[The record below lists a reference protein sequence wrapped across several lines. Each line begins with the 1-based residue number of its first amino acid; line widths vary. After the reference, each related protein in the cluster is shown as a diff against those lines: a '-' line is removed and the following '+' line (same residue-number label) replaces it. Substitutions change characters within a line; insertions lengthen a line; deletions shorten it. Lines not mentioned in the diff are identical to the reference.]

1 MHSRLAPRPV
11 APATIRR
18 VSDDLKRLAEIAEGI
33 EAQARELRE
42 QIERLVEAPP
52 ADAFVEV
59 EDPVDD
65 SEARLVAYSLVL
77 DGKPR
82 EEVAQ
87 QLVEQFGI
95 TDSDALL
102 DDLYARSGG

>member
-1 MHSRLAPRPV
+1 
-11 APATIRR
+11 

-42 QIERLVEAPP
+42 QIERLVEAPS
-52 ADAFVEV
+52 ADAVVEV

-87 QLVEQFGI
+87 QLAEQFGM